1 MLHAD
6 DHNIIQVAI
15 TSASVCGCYNEFTF
29 SEPFTTYS
37 VHITWGSTKWMLQKR
52 YSEFLRLYK
61 PLRKAL
67 APSLWAKAPKL
78 KAAPIVQTFLATP
91 FPKKH
96 LRMDTDAIR
105 AERRVGL
112 ARFTEVLVA
121 LRWHLRAQAATNAIF
136 ELVNAF
142 LEVPKHRQTYEA
154 RKLSSLPRVSRAGT
168 ELAIEDDSD
177 DSDDDEG
184 CAICLCEFASTEA
197 NDNNEATTSV
207 TLPCKHAFHE
217 HCVFSWLELHQSC
230 PICRQLVVY
239 QSSA

>member
-1 MLHAD
+1 MLHD
-6 DHNIIQVAI
+6 DNNSIKVAI

-52 YSEFLRLYK
+52 YSEFHRLYK

-67 APSLWAKAPKL
+67 APSLWATSAKHK
-78 KAAPIVQTFLATP
+78 KTAPIVQTFLATP

-96 LRMDTDAIR
+96 LRIDTDAIR

-121 LRWHLRAQAATNAIF
+121 LRWHLRAQDATTAIF

-142 LEVPKHRQTYEA
+142 LEVPKHRQTHEA
-154 RKLSSLPRVSRAGT
+154 RCLSPLPRMSRAGT
-168 ELAIEDDSD
+168 ELAVEDDSG

-184 CAICLCEFASTEA
+184 CAICLCEFASEDENDEA
-197 NDNNEATTSV
+197 ATSV

-239 QSSA
+239 QARA